1 MIVAVIPVKRL
12 SEAKSRLSSRLNS
25 EERATLVMTLVRRTV
40 GVLKEVDA
48 IGRIG
53 VATEERELVES
64 LGAVDWL
71 PDLGGLNASLVHAA
85 SWATG
90 VDARSMLVVPCDL
103 PLLEPSDIRAL
114 LDSSPTEPGLA
125 IAPTQDGG
133 TGALLLSPPQVL
145 PPVFGLDSFKRHQY
159 EAHARNIPVYTVFR
173 PGFSHEIDT
182 LEDLDYL
189 DTHVAEFRCLTPQN
203 LTP

>member
-12 SEAKSRLSSRLNS
+12 SGAKSRLSSRLTL
-25 EERATLVMTLVRRTV
+25 EERATLVTTLVRRTV
-40 GVLKEVDA
+40 GVLKQVDA

-64 LGAVDWL
+64 LGEVDWL
-71 PDLGGLNASLVHAA
+71 PDLGGLNASLAHAA

-103 PLLEPSDIRAL
+103 PLLEPSDIRVL
-114 LDSSPTEPGLA
+114 LDSSRTEPGLA

-145 PPVFGLDSFKRHQY
+145 PPLFGLDSFRRHEY
-159 EAHARNIPVYTVFR
+159 EAQSRNIPVYPVFR
-173 PGFSHEIDT
+173 RGFSHEVDT
-182 LEDLDYL
+182 VEDLEYL
-189 DTHVAEFRCLTPQN
+189 DAHVTDFRCPTPQN